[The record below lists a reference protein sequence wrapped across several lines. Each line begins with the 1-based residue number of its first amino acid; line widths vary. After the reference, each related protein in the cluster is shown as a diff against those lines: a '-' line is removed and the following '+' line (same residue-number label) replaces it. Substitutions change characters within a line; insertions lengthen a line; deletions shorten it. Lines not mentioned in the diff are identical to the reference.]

1 MSHLQN
7 HTARRPLTARI
18 GKQMKKLNIAN
29 VEMERFYKNNGQHLE
44 QKIRY
49 FFTGEV
55 LKADN
60 LAHNKGADILNYQV
74 KSARATVCRGR
85 DLLAY
90 LDKDCATEFIY
101 VTKDERAYIMSKEE
115 YISFVKEF
123 GTVTRESTKNGGHE
137 KIRLGHET
145 SKLLEWLEKRAKS

>member
-1 MSHLQN
+1 
-7 HTARRPLTARI
+7 
-18 GKQMKKLNIAN
+18 MKKLNIAT

-49 FFTGEV
+49 FFTGEIV
-55 LKADN
+55 KADN
-60 LAHNKGADILNYQV
+60 LEHSKGADILNYQV

-90 LDKDCATEFIY
+90 LEMDSATEFIY
-101 VTKDERAYIMSKEE
+101 ISKDEIAYIMSKEE
-115 YISFVKEF
+115 YINFVKEF

-145 SKLLEWLEKRAKS
+145 SKLLEWLEKRAKSQPSHPRVYNR